1 MINKTRIKCQSKTD
15 TIGQNAHTY
24 VNCWMYL
31 KQKAINIDG
40 KTRSRNSEGEKK
52 WKWQPENFLMDIL
65 IFNYIVV
72 FSFSSSR
79 MHRSSS
85 RFLLLTNS
93 TSHENLLICFNQTK
107 NSFNLNVV
115 VLQ

>member
-24 VNCWMYL
+24 VYLWMYL

-40 KTRSRNSEGEKK
+40 ETRSRNSEGEKK

-65 IFNYIVV
+65 IFSYIVD
-72 FSFSSSR
+72 FSFWVLVCTSLPLHSLDDKFDKPRKFVDVSIKR
-79 MHRSSS
+79 KIPSILM
-85 RFLLLTNS
+85 LL
-93 TSHENLLICFNQTK
+93 
-107 NSFNLNVV
+107 
-115 VLQ
+115 